1 MEEEPEEGQTSFRPP
16 AVVVIVAPGIDE
28 NQPTRALMNL
38 HTSLALACVLAL
50 TGCKKEPRTSPQPPK
65 AQPAKTPTRAA
76 KAPAKASPKLPTAA
90 ELIALIDKAT
100 RIEAKSAKWK
110 KKKWSK
116 DLTKADIANLKAGI
130 GEAKKISGSIPRCAP
145 SVVVILYQQKKELAT
160 LGLLCGRTGTM
171 RFDINKTLGSFI
183 PQDKA
188 KVNAALKSPVDK

>member
-1 MEEEPEEGQTSFRPP
+1 MEEEPEEVQTSFHPP

-50 TGCKKEPRTSPQPPK
+50 TPQLPK

-130 GEAKKISGSIPRCAP
+130 GEAKKISRSIPRCAP
-145 SVVVILYQQKKELAT
+145 LVVVILYQQKKELAT
-160 LGLLCGRTGTM
+160 LGLLCGRTGPM